1 MFAVEIGI
9 SFIQGCTDVMNLH
22 DPGLLHTSGFSTG
35 LLMATINIQVQCPV
49 LLWVWF
55 TIGIGM

>member
-1 MFAVEIGI
+1 
-9 SFIQGCTDVMNLH
+9 MNLH